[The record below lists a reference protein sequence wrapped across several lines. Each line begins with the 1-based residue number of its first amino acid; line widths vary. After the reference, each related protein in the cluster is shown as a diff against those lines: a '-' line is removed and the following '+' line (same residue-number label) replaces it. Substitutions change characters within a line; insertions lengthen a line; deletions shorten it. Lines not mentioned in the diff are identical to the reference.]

1 MHAPQIIMIALIVFG
16 LSVSM
21 EAYLRILLCIPFA
34 ALVLFGLPDSIPAEH
49 RVTLV
54 VLTVLLLW
62 WGGFWN

>member
-21 EAYLRILLCIPFA
+21 EAIGHSHTLNRK
-34 ALVLFGLPDSIPAEH
+34 ALVALLA
-49 RVTLV
+49 TV
-54 VLTVLLLW
+54 VITALLW